1 VNEPLEC
8 QHRIA
13 QRLEKQ
19 LALHPME
26 RGELVKRILVSPKQ
40 LQALFT
46 GDPEQ
51 FHTYGIYLRALTRA
65 VALLGLSEH
74 AQTKQDLET
83 LEQFYAQSP
92 RGSDIRKVRDTV
104 NRMLGEAPA
113 EPSEQMPS
121 KRILVVMLVVCFVVL
136 GSVAIALSY

>member
-1 VNEPLEC
+1 V
-8 QHRIA
+8 
-13 QRLEKQ
+13 
-19 LALHPME
+19 
-26 RGELVKRILVSPKQ
+26 
-40 LQALFT
+40 
-46 GDPEQ
+46 
-51 FHTYGIYLRALTRA
+51 LTRA

-121 KRILVVMLVVCFVVL
+121 KQVDAGGDVGCVFCGARQFCHCALVLIAGNISKGLATGAVL
-136 GSVAIALSY
+136 SHPNNPGNPGDPGNPRPNRGSPQELKNHQKKEP